1 MAVPRPR
8 RFNNPPYRRP
18 RWPWLL
24 IVALFLMVFGILY
37 SLLSPWFSMAKD
49 VGRIL
54 EPQQVLPVNPQ
65 GTPEP
70 YPDWSSNERF
80 NVLLVGLDTRPGEPP
95 HTDTLILVTIDPAH
109 RVVGMLSVPRDL
121 WVEIPGYGQER
132 INAAYSIGEARSPG
146 SGMQLLKATM
156 ARVLGVTVH
165 YYAMVDYRGLVKII
179 DTIGGVTIDV
189 AMPIKDDEFPTE
201 DFGYTRIYIPAGL
214 QHMDGTTAMQYAR
227 SRHADSDFGRSK
239 RQQQVLMAIRDQGIR
254 LDLFP
259 KLPTLIS
266 NLADTVR
273 TDLNVLQIG
282 SLARL
287 GLQIPKENVVQAAID
302 EHFTTPYTT
311 PEGAEVL
318 LPRMEL
324 IRPLVR
330 AMTDRPGV
338 LKERATIR
346 VENGTEVQGLASRWA
361 RTLQEAGFIV
371 SGTAQA
377 SDPNPGPTFIS
388 DSGDHPLTVAAL
400 KEIFGTEEVKL
411 SDGASGGADIVVV
424 LGQDAVRK
432 NP

>member
-1 MAVPRPR
+1 MALPRPR
-8 RFNNPPYRRP
+8 RFSKQERRRP

-24 IVALFLMVFGILY
+24 VVAIFILVFGSLY
-37 SLLSPWFSMAKD
+37 SFLRPWFTMAGD
-49 VGRIL
+49 VARML
-54 EPQQVLPVNPQ
+54 EPQQALPVNPE

-70 YPDWSSNERF
+70 YPDWASGDRF
-80 NVLLVGLDTRPGEPP
+80 NVLLVGLDTRPGEPS
-95 HTDTLILVTIDPAH
+95 HTDTLIIVSIDPTNK
-109 RVVGMLSVPRDL
+109 VVGMLSVPRDL
-121 WVEIPGYGQER
+121 WVEIPGYGQQR
-132 INAAYSIGEARSPG
+132 INAAFAIGEARSPG

-165 YYAMVDYRGLVKII
+165 YYAMIDYRGLVKIV

-189 AMPIKDDEFPTE
+189 TMPIKDDEFPTE
-201 DFGYTRIYIPAGL
+201 DYGYTRIYVPAGL

-273 TDLNVLQIG
+273 TDLSILQIG
-282 SLARL
+282 SLAKL
-287 GLQIPKENVVQAAID
+287 GLEIPKENIVQAAID
-302 EHFTTPYTT
+302 ERFTSPYTT
-311 PEGAEVL
+311 PDGAEVL

-324 IRPLVR
+324 IRPLVKVI
-330 AMTDRPGV
+330 TQRPGV
-338 LKERATIR
+338 LKEQATIQ
-346 VENGTEVQGLASRWA
+346 VQNGTDAQGLAARWA
-361 RTLQEAGFIV
+361 RSLQEAGFHV
-371 SGTAQA
+371 VGTAQ
-377 SDPNPGPTFIS
+377 SEQPNHGSTVIL

-400 KEIFGTEEVKL
+400 KEILGTTNVETSAEN
-411 SDGASGGADIVVV
+411 SGGADIVVV
-424 LGQDAVRK
+424 LGRDAVGK